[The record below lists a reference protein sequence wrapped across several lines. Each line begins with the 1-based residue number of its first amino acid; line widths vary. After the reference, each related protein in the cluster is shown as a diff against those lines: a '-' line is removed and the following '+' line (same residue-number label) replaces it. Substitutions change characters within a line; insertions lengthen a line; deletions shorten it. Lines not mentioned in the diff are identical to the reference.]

1 MKDSKNL
8 VILVLFALFVYLM
21 MKSRSSGYAGG
32 CCGNIAA

>member
-21 MKSRSSGYAGG
+21 MKSRSSEYAGG
-32 CCGNIAA
+32 CCASMA